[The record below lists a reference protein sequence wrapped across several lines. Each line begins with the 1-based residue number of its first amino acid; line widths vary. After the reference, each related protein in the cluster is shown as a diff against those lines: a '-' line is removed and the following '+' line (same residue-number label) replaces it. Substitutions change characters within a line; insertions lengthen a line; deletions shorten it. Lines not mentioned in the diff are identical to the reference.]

1 MSLEAGKSE
10 TEQAGRVRSL
20 IARGFGHFEDV
31 VYVGLGLLLAY
42 SAAALLVT
50 GAHALWVSVLGGA
63 PVSAIIDLLDRTLLI
78 LMIVELLYTVQ
89 VSFRAHSLVPEPF
102 LVVGLIAATRRILV
116 VTAQFSRLVEKQDA
130 GEFRNSMLEIGL
142 LTLMVLVLVISL
154 RLLRGT
160 AANAAPRS

>member
-50 GAHALWVSVLGGA
+50 GARTRWCPS
-63 PVSAIIDLLDRTLLI
+63 PSWWSA
-78 LMIVELLYTVQ
+78 
-89 VSFRAHSLVPEPF
+89 
-102 LVVGLIAATRRILV
+102 
-116 VTAQFSRLVEKQDA
+116 
-130 GEFRNSMLEIGL
+130 
-142 LTLMVLVLVISL
+142 
-154 RLLRGT
+154 
-160 AANAAPRS
+160 